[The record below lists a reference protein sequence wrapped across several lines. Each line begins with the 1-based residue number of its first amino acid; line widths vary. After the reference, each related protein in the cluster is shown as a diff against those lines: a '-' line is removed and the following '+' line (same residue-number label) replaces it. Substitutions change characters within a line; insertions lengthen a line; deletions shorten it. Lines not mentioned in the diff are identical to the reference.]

1 MRHILRLFTC
11 GVLPLLILQ
20 GCAPAVI
27 VGGGATGTSVA
38 HDRRSAGASLDDQII
53 ELKMLTRLQQDDELS
68 NHTSVSATSYN
79 YVLLLTGQAENAA
92 YRDRFSRIAANVP
105 KVKKVVN
112 EVQIGPG
119 ASISE
124 SSGDAYLTAKVKLE
138 LFEVD
143 LPDFDPSR
151 VKVVTERGAVYLM
164 GLLTAQEAS
173 TVVEKVR
180 YINGVNKVVKVF
192 EYVQ

>member
-1 MRHILRLFTC
+1 MRHRLSPLVIL
-11 GVLPLLILQ
+11 GVLSLLLH

-38 HDRRSAGASLDDQII
+38 HDRRSAGASLDDQVI
-53 ELKMLTRLQQDDELS
+53 EIKILTNLQQDDELGD
-68 NHTSVSATSYN
+68 HASVSATSYN
-79 YVLLLTGQAENAA
+79 YVVLLTGQADDAY
-92 YRDRFSRIAANVP
+92 YRDRFGRMAANVP

-112 EVQIGPG
+112 EVQIGPA
-119 ASISE
+119 ASIGE
-124 SSGDAYLTAKVKLE
+124 SSSDAYLTAKVKLE
-138 LFEVD
+138 LFEID

-164 GLLTAQEAS
+164 GLLTEQEARA
-173 TVVEKVR
+173 VVEKVR
-180 YINGVNKVVKVF
+180 YIRGITKVVKVF